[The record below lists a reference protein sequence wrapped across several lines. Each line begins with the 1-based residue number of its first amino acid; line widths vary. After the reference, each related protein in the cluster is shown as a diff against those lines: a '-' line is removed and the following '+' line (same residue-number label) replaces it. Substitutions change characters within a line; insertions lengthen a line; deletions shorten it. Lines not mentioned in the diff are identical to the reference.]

1 MAVPRNGANNMTIE
15 QILTGTVPSEVQLLA
30 SIVLLLLLGL
40 GARRRG
46 TIGRSN

>member
-1 MAVPRNGANNMTIE
+1 MTFA
-15 QILTGTVPSEVQLLA
+15 QILTGTVPSEIQLLA
-30 SIVLLLLLGL
+30 AIVLLLLLGL